1 MVMHMM
7 WLKNVI
13 IRGMQG
19 SKTEKCFICAGRK
32 KSEFM
37 ESDTRAAGLWHAA
50 LRAFGISAAV
60 VCCEM
65 KLYEKLIRENTT
77 THWDNELQTVIWRLQ
92 LEIVFHTP

>member
-1 MVMHMM
+1 MVRAAVYICIIITCEQQHKSVSTPERQQRAHYTPVVMHMM

-32 KSEFM
+32 KREFM
-37 ESDTRAAGLWHAA
+37 ESAAGLWHAA

-60 VCCEM
+60 V
-65 KLYEKLIRENTT
+65 L
-77 THWDNELQTVIWRLQ
+77 
-92 LEIVFHTP
+92 